1 MKLFSVIKIFLRA
14 TALIAL
20 TGFVAWAG
28 FAIWFDGTPLR
39 WLALLLIA
47 ALVGGSL
54 AAIVLARPWRLAVA
68 LALVPPAIVLGWW
81 LSIAPSNDR
90 DWYAD
95 VAQLPTATLQ
105 GDILTVRNLRNF
117 DYRSDTDYTEHWET
131 RSYDLSKLVGV
142 DMFLS
147 FWGPTLYAHTIT
159 SWEFSDGSH
168 LAISIETRKEK
179 GEAYS
184 AVLGFFRQY
193 ELYYVVADERDVIG
207 VRTEHK
213 GENVRLY
220 RLATPPAAARE
231 LLLDFAGE
239 MNQLAA
245 HPAWYNALV
254 TNCTT
259 AIWKHA
265 KAVGS
270 RWSLDWRVLANGHLD
285 ELGYERGSV
294 NRSIPF
300 AELRERSDITD
311 RARAAN
317 GDPDFS
323 KRIREGLPQ
332 RPQR

>member
-1 MKLFSVIKIFLRA
+1 MKTISRA
-14 TALIAL
+14 IALIVLA
-20 TGFVAWAG
+20 GFVAWSA
-28 FAIWFDGTPLR
+28 FAIWFDGTTTR
-39 WLALLLIA
+39 WLAIA
-47 ALVGGSL
+47 LVVALVGASL
-54 AAIVLARPWRLAVA
+54 TAIVMVRPWRRA
-68 LALVPPAIVLGWW
+68 LLLGFVPPAIALGWW
-81 LSIAPSNDR
+81 LSIAPSNAR

-95 VAQLPTATLQ
+95 VAQLPTTTID
-105 GDILTVRNLRNF
+105 GNIMTVRNLRNF
-117 DYRSDTDYTEHWET
+117 DYRSETDFTERWET

-193 ELYYVVADERDVIG
+193 ELYYVVADERDVVG
-207 VRTEHK
+207 VRTGHR

-220 RLATPPAAARE
+220 RLATAPDAARS
-231 LLLDFAGE
+231 LLLDFSAE
-239 MNQLAA
+239 MNKLAVQ
-245 HPAWYNALV
+245 PDWYNALV

-270 RWSLDWRVLANGHLD
+270 AWSFDWRVLANGYLD

-294 NRSIPF
+294 NTSMPL
-300 AELRERSDITD
+300 AVLRERSDITA
-311 RARAAN
+311 RAREAGADAA
-317 GDPDFS
+317 FS
-323 KRIREGLPQ
+323 ALIRQDLPT
-332 RPQR
+332 RPQRL